1 MPLTVDVEE
10 GAARWHELLAEVS
23 AGREVIIAQGSQ
35 PVAKLTR
42 PVHDPKRSVADEIR
56 EGRKD
61 FAPVSIDEIIA
72 WRDEGRR

>member
-1 MPLTVDVEE
+1 MPLTVDIEE

-23 AGREVIIAQGSQ
+23 AGRDVIISQGSRPIAQLTQ
-35 PVAKLTR
+35 PAR
-42 PVHDPKRSVADEIR
+42 SPKRSIADEIR

-72 WRDEGRR
+72 WRDEDRR

>member
-23 AGREVIIAQGSQ
+23 AGREVIIAQDSQ
-35 PVAKLTR
+35 PIAKLTR
-42 PVHDPKRSVADEIR
+42 PVTDQKRSIADEIR

-72 WRDEGRR
+72 WRDEDRR